1 MPRPSSR
8 VPLFTQYT
16 PQSAIEPIGAS
27 VRVRVMV
34 CIPENN
40 AVSYAP
46 KQPSAIR
53 TTCRGKFIL
62 EFRCSETRHPK
73 TGRTPDSEYAKPA
86 DPVRRRMKT

>member
-62 EFRCSETRHPK
+62 EFRYGASAAENRAHTDSDMRYQRTRY
-73 TGRTPDSEYAKPA
+73 G
-86 DPVRRRMKT
+86 VG